1 MAKKISFI
9 NQKGGVGKT
18 TSTFNFGYE
27 LAKAGKKVL
36 LVDFD
41 PQANLTVWLGKEPD
55 ELAGGIYD
63 LLSKEMKEEDYE
75 VKDYI
80 LKGDNNIDYIP
91 SSIELSSIELELMS
105 QMSREYVLKSI
116 LNKVEEDYDYILID
130 CMPSL
135 GLLIINAL
143 TASDSVIITATTQ
156 YLSVKGLSLLLGTVT
171 RVKKRINRKL
181 TIDGILITMYQHHIK
196 GNKEIYKLISEEFG
210 DYIRI
215 FETKIPKSVIT
226 DRSSFESKP
235 IAEVDKN
242 NQVAIAYNN
251 FAKEYLGE
259 YR

>member
-27 LAKAGKKVL
+27 LAKTGKKVL

-55 ELAGGIYD
+55 ELCGGIYS
-63 LLSKEMKEEDYE
+63 LLYKEMKEEEYD
-75 VKDYI
+75 VRDYI
-80 LKGDNNIDYIP
+80 IKNENGIDYIP
-91 SSIELSSIELELMS
+91 SSIELSSIELELLS
-105 QMSREYVLKSI
+105 QMSREYVLKSV
-116 LNKVEEDYDYILID
+116 LSGVEDDYDYILID

-171 RVKKRINRKL
+171 RVKKRINKKL
-181 TIDGILITMYQHHIK
+181 AIDGILITMYQHHIK
-196 GNKEIYKLISEEFG
+196 GNKQIFELINQEFG
-210 DYIRI
+210 EHIRI

-226 DRSSFESKP
+226 DRSSFEAKP
-235 IAEVDKN
+235 IAELDKN
-242 NQVAIAYNN
+242 NQVAIAYHN
-251 FAKEYLGE
+251 FAKEFLGDK
-259 YR
+259 

>member
-1 MAKKISFI
+1 MAKIISFI

-18 TSTFNFGYE
+18 TTTFNFGYE
-27 LAKAGKKVL
+27 LSKVGKKVL

-41 PQANLTVWLGKEPD
+41 PQANLTVWLGNRSPESID
-55 ELAGGIYD
+55 NSIYKI
-63 LLSKEMKEEDYE
+63 LLSEMREEEYN
-75 VKDYI
+75 VRDYI
-80 LKGDNNIDYIP
+80 YTDKNGIDYLP
-91 SSIELSSIELELMS
+91 SSIELSSIELELMT
-105 QMSREYVLKSI
+105 QMSREYILKSV
-116 LNKVEEDYDYILID
+116 LSSVKDDYDYILID

-156 YLSVKGLSLLLGTVT
+156 YLSVKGLALLLETVN

-181 TIDGILITMYQHHIK
+181 IIDGILITMYQNHIK
-196 GNKEIYKLISEEFG
+196 GNKEIFKLISEEFG

-226 DRSSFESKP
+226 DKSSYEAKA

-242 NQVAIAYNN
+242 NQVAVAYKD
-251 FAKEYLGE
+251 FAQEYLRG
-259 YR
+259 